1 MASSL
6 LVGAALAVAGV
17 SAAGQILAPTQ
28 DINFP
33 MSETATDPL
42 KWLGANGPW
51 YAGPDVNGVSSE
63 VPDNCYVDQ
72 AAYVLRHGSR
82 YPDSGAYSGWV
93 SMQERVSGPRN
104 LTKLCF
110 H

>member
-1 MASSL
+1 MAASL
-6 LVGAALAVAGV
+6 LLVISLAALEV

-33 MSETATDPL
+33 SSETAADPL

-51 YAGPDVNGVSSE
+51 YAGPGVNGISAE
-63 VPDNCYVDQ
+63 VPGDCFVDQ

-82 YPDSGAYSGWV
+82 YPDAGAYDGWV
-93 SMQERVSGPRN
+93 SMQQRVSNIEVPEVS
-104 LTKLCF
+104 
-110 H
+110 HH